1 MNDELRKK
9 SAHIDDFFYAP
20 YFRFSKN
27 IKYRK
32 NKFLRKPNSGMIL
45 DCKKKWSINEKKS
58 FIIGDSDVDVDLAK
72 KMKFTY
78 FKVKFKD
85 DLKKI
90 SSQILK
96 II

>member
-1 MNDELRKK
+1 
-9 SAHIDDFFYAP
+9 
-20 YFRFSKN
+20 
-27 IKYRK
+27 
-32 NKFLRKPNSGMIL
+32 MIL